1 MRRVIDATDVTR
13 TDPPLRGDEAA
24 MLRGY
29 LDFHRDTLRLKCAGL
44 TQEQLA
50 QTHAPST
57 LTLGGLMK
65 HLALVEHH
73 WFSTMTFDR
82 PLPQPFTDIDWDA
95 DPEWEFRTAA
105 DDSPEE
111 LRALFD
117 EAVRVSDAAI
127 DEALADG
134 GLDRESDRA
143 SRREGEGRFSTRWVL
158 IHMIEEYSRHNGHAD
173 LLRESIDGQTGE

>member
-1 MRRVIDATDVTR
+1 
-13 TDPPLRGDEAA
+13 

-50 QTHAPST
+50 QTHPPST

-73 WFSTMTFDR
+73 WFTAMTFDR
-82 PLPQPFTDIDWDA
+82 PLPAPFADIDWDA
-95 DPEWEFRTAA
+95 DPDWEFRTAA

-117 EAVRVSDAAI
+117 EAVRASDASI
-127 DEALADG
+127 DDALADG

-158 IHMIEEYSRHNGHAD
+158 VHMIEEYSRHNGHAD
-173 LLRESIDGQTGE
+173 LLREAIDGQTGE